1 MLEFHYSCGI
11 IPFYKDKNWTL
22 KVLVLRGRHNHWW
35 FPKGHIETWE
45 NCKTTALREFEE
57 ETWIPADYIN
67 VFSDFQISDE
77 YWFVLNWKK
86 VHKKVDYF
94 SGFPFDP
101 TEEPVNPCGYNR
113 ERFASSLIEFSKYFS
128 MNEFLIANEL
138 WDFLSGKEKTMYQ
151 LLEIINAIATPEF
164 KEKFEFINRFTDTF

>member
-67 VFSDFQISDE
+67 VFSDFKISDE

-94 SGFPFDP
+94 VWILKDWF
-101 TEEPVNPCGYNR
+101 
-113 ERFASSLIEFSKYFS
+113 
-128 MNEFLIANEL
+128 
-138 WDFLSGKEKTMYQ
+138 
-151 LLEIINAIATPEF
+151 
-164 KEKFEFINRFTDTF
+164 EKFVKPQKGEIDEIKLISPEEALQILEFDWLKRILGDSIKILKSDEKEL